1 MHQISVAGFW
11 VANISATRRSCAPG
25 TPETRRAANTYLP
38 GYGPAG
44 GKGER
49 NATKML
55 TGG

>member
-1 MHQISVAGFW
+1 MSPAYQLYKALDR
-11 VANISATRRSCAPG
+11 NKPG

-38 GYGPAG
+38 GHGPAG
-44 GKGER
+44 GAGER

>member
-1 MHQISVAGFW
+1 MMAPPLKSFAPLAYLGD
-11 VANISATRRSCAPG
+11 NKPG
-25 TPETRRAANTYLP
+25 TPQTRAAANTYLP